1 MEYNILGRSGLKV
14 SVVGLGCGGP
24 SRLGQRA
31 NKSEKESV
39 SLVRQALDMGINIL
53 DTAEVYGTE
62 SIVGRA
68 VRDVPRDQV
77 VISTKRFPPSPN
89 TTNPDGE
96 LRRGLEQS
104 LRKLRTDYV
113 DIYHLHGI
121 TPEQYP
127 YSLNTLAPALVKLRE
142 EGKIRCLGITE
153 AFVPDSGHQM
163 LHRAVDD
170 GCWDVVMVGFNM
182 LNQTARN
189 LVFPKTLEKGI
200 GVLVMFALRKALSRP
215 SRLKQVVTELK
226 QKGLVPSSCNAES
239 PLEFLTRD
247 GKASTIPDAD
257 YRYCRHEPG
266 THVIL
271 TGTGNPEHLRANVES
286 LLKPPLP
293 EEDLLQLRGIF
304 GRVNCITG
312 D

>member
-1 MEYNILGRSGLKV
+1 VEYNILGRSGLKV

-24 SRLGQRA
+24 SQLGQRA

-127 YSLNTLAPALVKLRE
+127 YSLNTLAPALMKLRE

-163 LHRAVDD
+163 LHRAVED

-226 QKGLVPSSCNAES
+226 QKGLVPGSCNSES

-247 GKASTIPDAD
+247 GKASTIPDAA

-293 EEDLLQLRGIF
+293 EKDLLRLRGIF

>member
-53 DTAEVYGTE
+53 DTAEAYGTE

-77 VISTKRFPPSPN
+77 VISTKRIPPSPN

-104 LRKLRTDYV
+104 LRKLRTDYL

-127 YSLNTLAPALVKLRE
+127 YSLNTLAPALMKLRE

-189 LVFPKTLEKGI
+189 LVFSKTLEKGI

-226 QKGLVPSSCNAES
+226 QKGLVPSSCNSES

-247 GKASTIPDAD
+247 GNASSIPDAA

>member
-1 MEYNILGRSGLKV
+1 VEYNILGRSGLKV
-14 SVVGLGCGGP
+14 SIVGLGCGGP
-24 SRLGQRA
+24 SQLGQRA

-39 SLVRQALDMGINIL
+39 SLVRQALDMGINFL
-53 DTAEVYGTE
+53 DTAEVYSTE
-62 SIVGRA
+62 SIVGSAIREI
-68 VRDVPRDQV
+68 PRDRV
-77 VISTKRFPPSPN
+77 VISTKKHPPSPHSAD
-89 TTNPDGE
+89 PAGE
-96 LRRGLEQS
+96 LRKGLEQS
-104 LRKLRTDYV
+104 LRKLKTDYV

-121 TPEQYP
+121 APEQYP
-127 YSLNTLAPALVKLRE
+127 FSLNSLAPVLLKMRE

-153 AFVPDSGHQM
+153 AFVPDPEHQM
-163 LHRAVDD
+163 LHRAVED

-182 LNQTARN
+182 LNQSARN
-189 LVFPKTLEKGI
+189 CVFPKTLEKGI
-200 GVLVMFALRKALSRP
+200 GVLVMFALRRALSRP
-215 SRLKQVVTELK
+215 SRLKQVVTDLK
-226 QKGLVPSSCNAES
+226 QKGLVPSSCNSES

-247 GKASTIPDAD
+247 GKASTIPDAA

-271 TGTGNPEHLRANVES
+271 TGTGNPEHLRTNVES

-293 EEDLLQLRGIF
+293 EEDLLRLRGLF

>member
-24 SRLGQRA
+24 SQLGQRA
-31 NKSEKESV
+31 NKSEKESIV
-39 SLVRQALDMGINIL
+39 LVRQALDMGINFL
-53 DTAEVYGTE
+53 DTAEVYSTE
-62 SIVGRA
+62 SIVGNAIREIS
-68 VRDVPRDQV
+68 RDRV
-77 VISTKRFPPSPN
+77 VISTKKHPPSPHSAD
-89 TTNPDGE
+89 PAGA
-96 LRRGLEQS
+96 LRKGLEHS
-104 LRKLRTDYV
+104 LRKLKTDYV

-121 TPEQYP
+121 APEQYP
-127 YSLNTLAPALVKLRE
+127 FSLDTLAPVLLKMRE

-153 AFVPDSGHQM
+153 AFVPDPEHQM
-163 LHRAVDD
+163 AQQAVED

-189 LVFPKTLEKGI
+189 CVFPKTLEKGI

-215 SRLKQVVTELK
+215 SRLKQVVAELK
-226 QKGLVPSSCNAES
+226 QKRLVPSSCNPEN

-247 GKASTIPDAD
+247 GKASSIPDAA

-293 EEDLLQLRGIF
+293 EKDLLRLRGLF
-304 GRVNCITG
+304 GQVNCITG

>member
-24 SRLGQRA
+24 SQLGQRA
-31 NKSEKESV
+31 NKSVKESV
-39 SLVRQALDMGINIL
+39 ALVRQALDMGINIL

-89 TTNPDGE
+89 TTNPAGE
-96 LRRGLEQS
+96 LKKGLEQS
-104 LRKLRTDYV
+104 LRKLKTDYV

-127 YSLNTLAPALVKLRE
+127 YSLNTLAPALMKLRE

-163 LHRAVDD
+163 LHRAVKD

-182 LNQTARN
+182 LNQSARN
-189 LVFPKTLEKGI
+189 CVFPKTLEKGI

-215 SRLKQVVTELK
+215 SRLKQVVTDLK
-226 QKGLVPSSCNAES
+226 QKGLVPSSCNSES

-247 GKASTIPDAD
+247 GKASTIPDAA
-257 YRYCRHEPG
+257 YRFCRHEPG

-271 TGTGNPEHLRANVES
+271 TGTGNPEHLRTNVES

-293 EEDLLQLRGIF
+293 EEDLLRLRGLF

>member
-1 MEYNILGRSGLKV
+1 MEYSTLGRSGIKV
-14 SVVGLGCGGP
+14 SVAGLGCGGP
-24 SRLGQRA
+24 SRLGQGT
-31 NKSEKESV
+31 NKSEKKSIA
-39 SLVRQALDMGINIL
+39 LVRQALDMGINFL
-53 DTAEVYGTE
+53 DTAAVYDTE
-62 SIVGRA
+62 SIVGSAIREI
-68 VRDVPRDQV
+68 PRDRV
-77 VISTKRFPPSPN
+77 VISTKKHPPSPHR
-89 TTNPDGE
+89 TNPAE
-96 LRRGLEQS
+96 QLRKGLEQS
-104 LRKLRTDYV
+104 LRRLRTDYV
-113 DIYHLHGI
+113 DIFHLHGI
-121 TPEQYP
+121 APEQYP
-127 YSLNTLAPALVKLRE
+127 FSLNTLAPVLLKMRE

-153 AFVPDSGHQM
+153 AFVSDSGHQM
-163 LHRAVDD
+163 VQRAVED

-226 QKGLVPSSCNAES
+226 QRGLVPGSCNSES

-247 GKASTIPDAD
+247 GKASTIPDAA

-293 EEDLLQLRGIF
+293 EESLLRVREMF
-304 GRVNCITG
+304 GKVNCVTG

>member
-14 SVVGLGCGGP
+14 SVAGLGCGGS
-24 SRLGQRA
+24 SRLGQGT
-31 NKSEKESV
+31 NKSEKESIA
-39 SLVRQALDMGINIL
+39 LVRQALDMGINFL
-53 DTAEVYGTE
+53 DTAAVYDTE

-77 VISTKRFPPSPN
+77 VISTKRFSPPPN

-96 LRRGLEQS
+96 LRSGLEQS
-104 LRKLRTDYV
+104 LRRLRTDYV

-121 TPEQYP
+121 APEQYP
-127 YSLNTLAPALVKLRE
+127 FSLNTLAPVLLKMRE

-153 AFVPDSGHQM
+153 AFVSDPVHQM
-163 LHRAVDD
+163 VQRAVED

-182 LNQTARN
+182 LNQSAMEW
-189 LVFPKTLEKGI
+189 VFPKTLEKGI
-200 GVLVMFALRKALSRP
+200 WVLVMFALRRALSRP
-215 SRLKQVVTELK
+215 SRLKQVVTDLK
-226 QKGLVPSSCNAES
+226 QKGLVPSSCNPES

-247 GKASTIPDAD
+247 GKASTIPDAA

-266 THVIL
+266 AHVIL

-293 EEDLLQLRGIF
+293 EEDLLRVREIF
-304 GRVNCITG
+304 GKVNCVTG

>member
-53 DTAEVYGTE
+53 DTAEAYGTE

-68 VRDVPRDQV
+68 VKDVPRDQV
-77 VISTKRFPPSPN
+77 VISTKRIPPSPN

-104 LRKLRTDYV
+104 LRKLRTDYL

-127 YSLNTLAPALVKLRE
+127 YSLNTLAPALMKLRE

-163 LHRAVDD
+163 LHRAVED
-170 GCWDVVMVGFNM
+170 GCWDVVMVGFNL

-189 LVFPKTLEKGI
+189 LVFSKTLEKGI

-226 QKGLVPSSCNAES
+226 QKGLVPSSCNSES

-247 GKASTIPDAD
+247 GKASTIPDAA

>member
-1 MEYNILGRSGLKV
+1 MEYSTLGRSGIKV
-14 SVVGLGCGGP
+14 SVAGLGCGGP
-24 SRLGQRA
+24 SRLGQGT
-31 NKSEKESV
+31 NKSEKKSIA
-39 SLVRQALDMGINIL
+39 LVRQALDMGINVL
-53 DTAEVYGTE
+53 DTAAVYDTE
-62 SIVGRA
+62 SIVGSAIREI
-68 VRDVPRDQV
+68 PRDRV
-77 VISTKRFPPSPN
+77 VISTKKHPSSPHG
-89 TTNPDGE
+89 TDSAE
-96 LRRGLEQS
+96 QLRKGLEQS
-104 LRKLRTDYV
+104 LRRLRTEYV

-121 TPEQYP
+121 APEQYP
-127 YSLNTLAPALVKLRE
+127 FSLNTLAPVLLKMRE

-163 LHRAVDD
+163 VQQAVED

-226 QKGLVPSSCNAES
+226 QKGLVPGSCNSES

-247 GKASTIPDAD
+247 GKASTIPDAA

-293 EEDLLQLRGIF
+293 EEDLLRVREIF
-304 GRVNCITG
+304 GKVNCVTG

>member
-24 SRLGQRA
+24 SQLGQRA
-31 NKSEKESV
+31 NKSEKESIV
-39 SLVRQALDMGINIL
+39 LVRQALDMGINFL
-53 DTAEVYGTE
+53 DTAEVYSTE
-62 SIVGRA
+62 SIVGNAIREIS
-68 VRDVPRDQV
+68 RDRV
-77 VISTKRFPPSPN
+77 VISTKKHPPSPHSAD
-89 TTNPDGE
+89 PAKE
-96 LRRGLEQS
+96 LRKGLEQS
-104 LRKLRTDYV
+104 LRKLKTDYV

-121 TPEQYP
+121 APEQYP
-127 YSLNTLAPALVKLRE
+127 FSLDTLAPVLLKMRE

-153 AFVPDSGHQM
+153 AFVPDPEHQM
-163 LHRAVDD
+163 AQQAVED

-182 LNQTARN
+182 LNQTARYC
-189 LVFPKTLEKGI
+189 VFPKTLEKGI

-226 QKGLVPSSCNAES
+226 QKGLVPGSCNSES

-247 GKASTIPDAD
+247 GKASTIPDAA

-271 TGTGNPEHLRANVES
+271 TGTGNPEHLRANVDS

-293 EEDLLQLRGIF
+293 EEDLLRLRGLF

>member
-1 MEYNILGRSGLKV
+1 VEYNILGRSGLKV

-24 SRLGQRA
+24 SQLGQRA

-77 VISTKRFPPSPN
+77 VISTKRFPTSPN

-127 YSLNTLAPALVKLRE
+127 YSLNTLAPALMKLRE

-163 LHRAVDD
+163 LHRAVED

-226 QKGLVPSSCNAES
+226 QKGLVPGSCNSES

-247 GKASTIPDAD
+247 GKASTIPDAA

-293 EEDLLQLRGIF
+293 EEDLLRLRGIF